1 MIDQTKTANIWLWEN
16 LVGAVAWDA
25 DNKVASFEFDPDFL
39 KKGLDVAPL
48 RMPLEVARRGST
60 IYTFRT
66 LPKDTYYG
74 LPGMLADALPDKF
87 GNDLIDRWLAAQG
100 RSPENFN
107 PVERLCYT
115 GKRGIGA
122 LEFTPVFHKELEKS
136 VPVEV
141 EELVRLAQEAVD
153 DRAGLQVRFDDEP
166 TEALLN
172 ILRVG
177 TSAGGNRPKAII
189 AWNQA
194 SNKVRSGQIEAPP
207 GYGYW
212 ILKFDGV
219 KDKSLGDPAGY
230 GRIEYAYY
238 LMAKDAGIGMNEC
251 HLLEEKGRAHFM
263 TRRFDRTPD
272 GEKIHQ
278 QSLCAI
284 AHFDYNSAG
293 SYSYE
298 QAFQVNRELRLPY
311 EDMEQLYRRMVFN
324 VAARN
329 QDDHTKNIAYLMNQ
343 KGEWRLSPAYDV
355 IYAFNPSGRW
365 TKDHQMTVN
374 GKRSG
379 FLKTDLIS
387 IGKEMGIRQQNRII
401 NEVIAT
407 VVNWRKYADIAGVDQ
422 NQAVEI
428 QKTFRLFKE

>member
-1 MIDQTKTANIWLWEN
+1 MIDQTKTANIWLWGN
-16 LVGAVAWDA
+16 LVGAVAWDTN
-25 DNKVASFEFDPDFL
+25 NKVASFEFDPDFL
-39 KKGLDVAPL
+39 KKNLNVAPL
-48 RMPLEVARRGST
+48 RMPIEVARSGST
-60 IYTFRT
+60 IFTFRT

-100 RSPENFN
+100 RSPEDFN
-107 PVERLCYT
+107 PIERLCYT
-115 GKRGIGA
+115 GKRGMGA
-122 LEFTPVFHKELEKS
+122 LEFTPVFHKKLEKS
-136 VPVEV
+136 VPIEV
-141 EELVRLAQEAVD
+141 EELVRLAQEAID
-153 DRAGLQVRFDDEP
+153 DRTGLLVRFDDEP

-189 AWNQA
+189 AWNQ
-194 SNKVRSGQIEAPP
+194 STNKVRSGQIEAPP
-207 GYGYW
+207 GFGYW

-219 KDKSLGDPAGY
+219 VDKSLGDPAGY

-238 LMAKDAGIGMNEC
+238 LMAKDAGISMNDC
-251 HLLEEKGRAHFM
+251 HLMEEKGRAHFM
-263 TRRFDRTPD
+263 TRRFYRTPH
-272 GEKIHQ
+272 GEKLHQ

-284 AHFDYNSAG
+284 AHYDYNSAG

-324 VAARN
+324 VVARN

-343 KGEWRLSPAYDV
+343 NGDWRLSPAYDV

-379 FLKTDLIS
+379 FSKTDLLH
-387 IGKEMGIRQQNRII
+387 IGKEMGIRQENRII
-401 NEVIAT
+401 NEVIDT
-407 VVNWRKYADIAGVDQ
+407 VVNWRKFADLAGVER
-422 NQAVEI
+422 NQAEDI
-428 QKTFRLFKE
+428 QKVLRIFK

>member
-1 MIDQTKTANIWLWEN
+1 MIDQTKTVNIWLWDS
-16 LVGAVAWDA
+16 LIGAAAWDTE
-25 DNKVASFEFDPDFL
+25 KEFASFEFTPEFL
-39 KKGLDVAPL
+39 KKGIDLAPL
-48 RMPLEVARRGST
+48 RMPLEVARSGSVVF
-60 IYTFRT
+60 TFRT
-66 LPKDTYYG
+66 LPKDTFYG

-107 PVERLCYT
+107 PIERLCYT
-115 GKRGIGA
+115 GKRGMGA
-122 LEFTPVFHKELEKS
+122 LEFTPVIHQELEKS

-141 EELVRLAQEAVD
+141 EELVKLAQEAVD
-153 DRAGLQVRFDDEP
+153 DRAGFQVKFDDEP
-166 TEALLN
+166 TEALVN

-189 AWNQA
+189 SWNQA
-194 SNKVRSGQIEAPP
+194 TNEVRSGQVKAPP
-207 GYGYW
+207 GFGYW

-219 KDKSLGDPAGY
+219 KDESLGDPAGY

-238 LMAKDAGIGMNEC
+238 LMAKEAGINMNDC

-263 TRRFDRTPD
+263 TRRFDRTSN
-272 GEKIHQ
+272 GEKIHL

-293 SYSYE
+293 AYSYE

-311 EDMEQLYRRMVFN
+311 VDMVQLFRRMVFN
-324 VAARN
+324 VIARN
-329 QDDHTKNIAYLMNQ
+329 QDDHTKNIAYLMDQ
-343 KGEWRLSPAYDV
+343 KGDWRLSPAYDV

-379 FLKTDLIS
+379 FSKNDLIH
-387 IGKEMGIRQQNRII
+387 IGKEMGIRHESIII
-401 NEVIAT
+401 NEIVAA
-407 VVNWRKYADIAGVDQ
+407 VVDWRKYADLAGVDQ

-428 QKTFRLFKE
+428 QKTFRLFME